1 MTTRAPFSRDFTA
14 TLAALLVIGAVG
26 LGAFLIIR
34 PFLAAAI
41 WAVMIVVVTW
51 QPMLNMQRRLWN
63 SRALAIL
70 VMLTIVVLAFLV
82 PLVLTVGTV
91 VENAGVI
98 SAELRSLWPLGK
110 PGVPHWVSDLPFVG
124 SRVAAAW
131 QEFAAAGVEGLFARL
146 EPYTGTL
153 TTWFVVRAGSLGYL
167 IVQFLLTLVLAGFL
181 YANGEQSA
189 SAALRIGR
197 RLGGQRGEDLVRM
210 AAMAIRG
217 VALGVGLTA
226 VIQSVLGGI
235 GLAIA
240 GVPYAG
246 VLTVV
251 LFVLCLSQIGMLVVL
266 VPAVIWVYWNGHPAW
281 GTFLLVWSLI
291 ASLMDNV
298 LRPILVRRTADLP
311 LLLIFA
317 GVIGGLI
324 AYGLVGIF
332 VGPVVLAVAYTLV
345 LAWVEPDP
353 ERVLEGR

>member
-1 MTTRAPFSRDFTA
+1 MITRAPFSRDFTA

-26 LGAFLIIR
+26 LGAFLIVR

-70 VMLTIVVLAFLV
+70 AMLMLVVLAFLV

-110 PGVPHWVSDLPFVG
+110 PAVPHWVSDLPFVG

-131 QEFAAAGVEGLFARL
+131 EEFAAAGVEGLFARL

-167 IVQFLLTLVLAGFL
+167 LVQFLLTLVLAAFL

-210 AAMAIRG
+210 AALAIRG

-266 VPAVIWVYWNGHPAW
+266 IPAVIWVYWNGHPAW

-345 LAWVEPDP
+345 LAWLEPDP

>member
-1 MTTRAPFSRDFTA
+1 VITRAPFSRDLSA
-14 TLAALLVIGAVG
+14 TLVAVLVIGALGV
-26 LGAFLIIR
+26 GAFLIVR

-51 QPMLNMQRRLWN
+51 QPMLNMQRRLWH
-63 SRALAIL
+63 SRALAIGAMLLL
-70 VMLTIVVLAFLV
+70 VLLVFLV
-82 PLVLTVGTV
+82 PLVLIVGTV
-91 VENAGVI
+91 VENAGDIAASV
-98 SAELRSLWPLGK
+98 RSMWPLRI
-110 PGVPHWVSDLPFVG
+110 PSLPRWIAELPFVG
-124 SRVAAAW
+124 PRVAVAW
-131 QEFAAAGVEGLFARL
+131 QEVAASGVEGLWQRL

-167 IVQFLLTLVLAGFL
+167 LVQFLLTLVLAGFL

-197 RLGGQRGEDLVRM
+197 RLGGKRGEDIVRM
-210 AAMAIRG
+210 AAMSIRG

-235 GLAIA
+235 GLAVA
-240 GVPYAG
+240 GVPFAG

-251 LFVLCLSQIGMLVVL
+251 LFMLCLSQIGMLVVL
-266 VPAVIWVYWNGHPAW
+266 IPAVIWVYWNGHPAW

-298 LRPILVRRTADLP
+298 LRPVLVRRTADLP

-345 LAWVEPDP
+345 LAWLEPDP
-353 ERVLEGR
+353 EKVLEGP